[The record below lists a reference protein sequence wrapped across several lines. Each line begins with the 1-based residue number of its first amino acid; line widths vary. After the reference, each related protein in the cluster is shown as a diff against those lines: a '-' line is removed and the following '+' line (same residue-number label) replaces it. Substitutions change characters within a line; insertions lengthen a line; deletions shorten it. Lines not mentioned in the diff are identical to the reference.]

1 MPIAFRLSSSCNG
14 LTVSTMSGGGVLAAV
29 DGTVKTAGEVRQAIQ
44 DTLAMRSFQQRLLLN
59 DKVVEEDDTSL
70 RTLGEPPLRL
80 ALVSLPYR
88 EDPETW
94 QALMDAVDEGQLAD
108 VKRLL
113 QLPANPDDLSPTA
126 VRSPPIFIAARH
138 GDPGRQTSSSRPG
151 RTQLLRVRAFRY
163 CATLPWTTHLSIVQC
178 STRMAPSCRFSAAR
192 GLI

>member
-59 DKVVEEDDTSL
+59 DKIVEEDDTSL

-94 QALMDAVDEGQLAD
+94 QALIDAVDEGQLAE

-138 GDPGRQTSSSRPG
+138 GDPGAADLLIRAGVYVLFGTAQRFLGQHTSPYCGAAPG
-151 RTQLLRVRAFRY
+151 WRHRADS
-163 CATLPWTTHLSIVQC
+163 LP
-178 STRMAPSCRFSAAR
+178 RA
-192 GLI
+192 G